1 MGLPAASVAG
11 VSDLTSGATVGE
23 PLSVDVGSP
32 PPPQAA
38 SATQIE
44 AVAEI
49 TANEG
54 AVKSD
59 FLDGIEDTRLI
70 LHRKEGVPNL
80 RQLRVGYGY
89 HQAGGFNPTSEG
101 PE

>member
-1 MGLPAASVAG
+1 VASVAG
-11 VSDLTSGATVGE
+11 ISDLTSGAEAGAPV
-23 PLSVDVGSP
+23 SFDVGS

-70 LHRKEGVPNL
+70 LQGKEGVPNL
-80 RQLRVGYGY
+80 RQLRVGNGY
-89 HQAGGFNPTSEG
+89 HQAGGFNPTSEVA
-101 PE
+101 